1 MIRHIVMWK
10 LKAEALGMQKP
21 ALAAELKRR
30 LEALPGQVPGIL
42 AFEVGLN
49 VLESETSR
57 DVVLVS
63 AFDSL
68 EALEAYAVHPK
79 HQEVVAFVKQVV
91 EERRAIDFQV
101 SA

>member
-1 MIRHIVMWK
+1 MWK
-10 LKAEALGMQKP
+10 LKEEALGMNKP
-21 ALAAELKRR
+21 ALATELKKR
-30 LEALPGQVPGIL
+30 LEALPGLVPGIL

-57 DVVLVS
+57 DVVLLS

-68 EALEAYAVHPK
+68 DALQAYSVHPK

-101 SA
+101 AL